1 MGAQVGAVRDM
12 ASHGRAVKVRDPGG
26 NVIQFY
32 QAAG

>member
-1 MGAQVGAVRDM
+1 M